1 MTRDTLAGAGF
12 EELKLRFYGKLI
24 ELEMRE
30 GDTLALCRA
39 HLAKAN
45 TPSLLTLEDGRWQV
59 CYYLFLE
66 KNIWYRYWFIRFN
79 NKIYKH

>member
-59 CYYLFLE
+59 CY
-66 KNIWYRYWFIRFN
+66 IWYRYWFLRFN
-79 NKIYKH
+79 NKIYQH

>member
-66 KNIWYRYWFIRFN
+66 KILLVSLLVSSLLIIKYQ
-79 NKIYKH
+79 H